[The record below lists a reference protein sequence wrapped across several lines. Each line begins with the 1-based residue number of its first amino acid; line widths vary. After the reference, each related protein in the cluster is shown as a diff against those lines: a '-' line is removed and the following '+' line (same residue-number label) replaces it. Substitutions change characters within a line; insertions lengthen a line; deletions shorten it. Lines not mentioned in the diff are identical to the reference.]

1 MKLLAG
7 LVVLVSFTAAAVLP
21 SEQINTDLAA
31 IEQRDPQADSACKNG
46 PLTRA
51 CWTSGYSIATDFDL
65 KHPTTGA
72 TVRYD
77 LTITNS
83 TCNQDGNG
91 EKLCMLI
98 NGQYPGPTIT
108 ANWLV

>member
-1 MKLLAG
+1 MNLLASLLAFG
-7 LVVLVSFTAAAVLP
+7 YVAAAAVLP
-21 SEQINTDLAA
+21 SEQINNQLAT
-31 IEQRDPQADSACKNG
+31 IEQRNPQADSACRNG
-46 PLTRA
+46 PSTRA
-51 CWTSGYSIATDFDL
+51 CWTNGYSIATDFDL
-65 KHPTTGA
+65 KHPTTGV

-83 TCNQDGNG
+83 TCNADGNG

-108 ANWLV
+108 ANW